1 MLDIIIYAYRERQ
14 KIDRI
19 HGNISGLTKS
29 DLKNLLRIYKRKI
42 PQDRLITPELTRTL
56 LTFASELK
64 RTITVLIDRKGKVR
78 FVFIG
83 EPCDFPFEKLLGRRR
98 RAKYRLR
105 GFRAVRT
112 NLKGSGLTNSDLITL
127 ASERLDLV
135 ASMSIG
141 QNGSAR
147 GFEYANLVPPN
158 GENQAKWEIS
168 KFSDLG
174 RINIDLEQEIN
185 GIEQSLR
192 HAFLKNGGKENREG
206 VMLVGF
212 STKFRYLA
220 EKSLEELN
228 SLALSAEK
236 VVLDKVVQTRKNV
249 DPRYLVGKGKLREIA
264 LHAKHLGAD
273 TIIFDTELTPAQ
285 ANAIGEES
293 GLDIMDRSQ
302 LIIQIF
308 AKHAKTNEGKIQAR
322 LAEFQYN
329 LPRLK
334 GKGTAFSQ
342 LGGGIGTRGPGEKK
356 LEQERRNIRKQI
368 EQLEKQI
375 DGLCRRREH
384 TRKNRKTSKIPTLSF
399 IGYTNVGK
407 STLFNRL
414 TKSSIVTQDKL
425 FSTLNPTT
433 RRVMLPGGKHVLMT
447 DTVGFI
453 SKLPKELINAF
464 RATLE
469 EIGEADLLLH
479 IADASDPEVREK
491 IDSVMKIVESME
503 FEYIPSILVFNKL
516 DQADAETE
524 AALRG
529 AFPQVPLVSAKKGT
543 NFKELL
549 LHIEKVVEKIEADAK
564 VGVFN
569 PEEKSE
575 DTVSLPLLH
584 SSF

>member
-1 MLDIIIYAYRERQ
+1 MLQGEQ

-19 HGNISGLTKS
+19 HGNTSGLTRS

-42 PQDRLITPELTRTL
+42 PQDRLVTLEFTRTL
-56 LTFASELK
+56 LAFSKELQK
-64 RTITVLIDRKGKVR
+64 TITAFIDRRGKIR

-83 EPCDFPFEKLLGRRR
+83 EPCDFPFENLLGRMR

-105 GFRAVRT
+105 GFRVVRT
-112 NLKGSGLTNSDLITL
+112 NLKGVGLTNSDLTTL
-127 ASERLDLV
+127 ANERLDLV
-135 ASMSIG
+135 ASVSLG
-141 QNGSAR
+141 ENGSTGR
-147 GFEYANLVPPN
+147 FEYANLVPPD
-158 GENQAKWEIS
+158 GESQAKWEIS
-168 KFSDLG
+168 KFSDVG
-174 RINIDLEQEIN
+174 RININLEQEIN
-185 GIEQSLR
+185 AIEQSLR
-192 HAFLKNGGKENREG
+192 SAFLKNGGKENREG
-206 VMLVGF
+206 VILVGF

-220 EKSLEELN
+220 EKSVDELD

-249 DPRYLVGKGKLREIA
+249 DPRYLVGRGKLREIA

-334 GKGTAFSQ
+334 GKGTTFSQ

-433 RRVMLPGGKHVLMT
+433 RKVMLPGGRQVLMT

-469 EIGEADLLLH
+469 EIGEADLLFH
-479 IADASDPEVREK
+479 VADASDPEVREK
-491 IDSVMKIVESME
+491 IDSVIKIVESME
-503 FEYIPSILVFNKL
+503 FENIPSVLVFNKI
-516 DQADAETE
+516 DQADADTQ
-524 AALRG
+524 AALLET
-529 AFPQVPLVSAKKGT
+529 FPGTPFISARKGK
-543 NFKELL
+543 NFRDLL
-549 LHIEKVVEKIEADAK
+549 LYIEKFVEETDADAK
-564 VGVFN
+564 LRNFN
-569 PEEKSE
+569 LGEELKGSF
-575 DTVSLPLLH
+575 SPSLLH
-584 SSF
+584 SPL

>member
-1 MLDIIIYAYRERQ
+1 MLRGGQ

-19 HGNISGLTKS
+19 HGNTSGLTRS
-29 DLKNLLRIYKRKI
+29 DLKGLLRIYKRKI
-42 PQDRLITPELTRTL
+42 PQDHLVTLEFTRTL
-56 LTFASELK
+56 LAFSKELQK
-64 RTITVLIDRKGKVR
+64 TITTFIDRKGKIR

-83 EPCDFPFEKLLGRRR
+83 EPCDFPFEKLFGRMR

-112 NLKGSGLTNSDLITL
+112 NLKGSGLTDSDLVTL
-127 ASERLDLV
+127 ANERLDLV
-135 ASMSIG
+135 ASVSLG
-141 QNGSAR
+141 QNGLAGR
-147 GFEYANLVPPN
+147 FEYANLVPPD
-158 GENQAKWEIS
+158 GEHHAKWEIS
-168 KFSDLG
+168 KFSDVG
-174 RINIDLEQEIN
+174 RININLEQEIAA
-185 GIEQSLR
+185 IEQSLR
-192 HAFLKNGGKENREG
+192 SAFLKNGGKENREG
-206 VMLVGF
+206 VILVGF

-220 EKSLEELN
+220 EKSLEELS

-236 VVLDKVVQTRKNV
+236 VVLDRMVQTRKNV
-249 DPRYLVGKGKLREIA
+249 DPRYLVGRGKLREIA

-356 LEQERRNIRKQI
+356 LERERRNIRKQI

-384 TRKNRKTSKIPTLSF
+384 TRKNRKTSMIPTLSF

-479 IADASDPEVREK
+479 VADASDPEVREK
-491 IDSVMKIVESME
+491 IDSVIKILEFME
-503 FEYIPSILVFNKL
+503 FEDIPSVLVFNKI
-516 DQADAETE
+516 DQADADTE
-524 AALRG
+524 MALREG
-529 AFPQVPLVSAKKGT
+529 FPQAPFVSARNGRD
-543 NFKELL
+543 FSELL
-549 LHIEKVVEKIEADAK
+549 LYIEKFVKETDTDTRLGDFK
-564 VGVFN
+564 
-569 PEEKSE
+569 PEEQLKS
-575 DTVSLPLLH
+575 SSPLPPLH

>member
-1 MLDIIIYAYRERQ
+1 MLQGGQ

-19 HGNISGLTKS
+19 HGNTSGLTRS

-42 PQDRLITPELTRTL
+42 PQDHLVTLEFTRTL
-56 LTFASELK
+56 LAFSKELRK
-64 RTITVLIDRKGKVR
+64 TITTFIDRKGKIR

-83 EPCDFPFEKLLGRRR
+83 EPCDFPFENLLGRMR

-112 NLKGSGLTNSDLITL
+112 NLKGSGLTNSDLATL
-127 ASERLDLV
+127 ANERLDLV
-135 ASMSIG
+135 ASVSLG
-141 QNGSAR
+141 QNGSAGR
-147 GFEYANLVPPN
+147 FEYANLVPPD
-158 GENQAKWEIS
+158 GENHAKWEIS
-168 KFSDLG
+168 KFSDVG
-174 RINIDLEQEIN
+174 RININLEQEIAA
-185 GIEQSLR
+185 IEQSLR
-192 HAFLKNGGKENREG
+192 SAFLKNGGKENREG
-206 VMLVGF
+206 VILVGF

-236 VVLDKVVQTRKNV
+236 VVLDKMVQIRKNV
-249 DPRYLVGKGKLREIA
+249 DPRYLVGRGKLREIA

-273 TIIFDTELTPAQ
+273 TIIFDTELTPTQ

-293 GLDIMDRSQ
+293 SLDIMDRSQ

-384 TRKNRKTSKIPTLSF
+384 TRKNRRTSMIPTLSF

-479 IADASDPEVREK
+479 VADASDPEVRDK
-491 IDSVMKIVESME
+491 IDSVIKIVESME
-503 FEYIPSILVFNKL
+503 FEDIPSILVFNKV
-516 DQADAETE
+516 DQADADTQ
-524 AALRG
+524 AALRET
-529 AFPQVPLVSAKKGT
+529 FPETPFVSARDGRD
-543 NFKELL
+543 FKELL
-549 LHIEKVVEKIEADAK
+549 LYLEKFVEETDADAK
-564 VGVFN
+564 LRN
-569 PEEKSE
+569 SNLEKELKGSFPP
-575 DTVSLPLLH
+575 PLLH
-584 SSF
+584 SSL